1 MPDAYE
7 RLILDVFSGNQA
19 HFVRRYKHLLEIR
32 LLGLSQWLLT
42 TIQLITSCIMLFTM
56 YFFKNKLVW
65 EVIGTS
71 CYKSFLIFDKENFEK
86 YLFFQWNLVTTIS
99 CTNENLLEVV
109 QLIAAM
115 FNSVLRTKVF
125 LTNLLAMGS
134 KVLLPFVSVKF
145 CSKFLHHVSWSENLG
160 TV

>member
-1 MPDAYE
+1 M
-7 RLILDVFSGNQA
+7 
-19 HFVRRYKHLLEIR
+19 
-32 LLGLSQWLLT
+32 
-42 TIQLITSCIMLFTM
+42 
-56 YFFKNKLVW
+56 
-65 EVIGTS
+65 IGTS
-71 CYKSFLIFDKENFEK
+71 CYKSFLIFDTENFEK